1 MNPNAGVRLDA
12 SQEDWTAAP
21 RDAPERVN
29 VLGVGISAITMA
41 DALAMIDRWIATGAS
56 RYVCVT
62 GVHGVMESQA
72 DPALREIHNRAGLVT
87 PDGMPLVWLSWL
99 HGHRRVERVYGPDLM
114 LACCEASVAKGY
126 RHFLYG
132 GGEGVPERLAARLQ
146 ERFPGLMI
154 AGTWSPPFREL
165 TGTEEQAMIDTI
177 ASAQPDIIWIGLS
190 TPKQERWMARYV
202 GRLPAAVL
210 IGVGAAF
217 DIHAGVKPAST
228 SLDAAIRPGVVVP
241 SCHRAASPVAS
252 LLNQQSSV
260 CVAALAPILR
270 SGSVPYPYRYSE
282 QLGGPWP
289 GKRVRLRMECQRR
302 RRRFL
307 EPLSR
312 GIFASC
318 RTTSSYAMRRICLGM
333 LSGAA
338 TSICSLATRN
348 SPNAL

>member
-1 MNPNAGVRLDA
+1 MQPDA
-12 SQEDWTAAP
+12 SQEDRTAAP

-29 VLGVGISAITMA
+29 VLGVGISAITIA
-41 DALAMIDRWIATGAS
+41 DALAMIDKWIATGAS

-72 DPALREIHNRAGLVT
+72 DPALRTIHNRAGLVT
-87 PDGMPLVWLSWL
+87 PDGMPMVWLSWL
-99 HGHRRVERVYGPDLM
+99 HGHRRVERVYGPDLL

-146 ERFPGLMI
+146 TRFPGLII

-217 DIHAGVKPAST
+217 DIHSGMNK
-228 SLDAAIRPGVVVP
+228 
-241 SCHRAASPVAS
+241 
-252 LLNQQSSV
+252 Q
-260 CVAALAPILR
+260 APPWMQR
-270 SGSVPYPYRYSE
+270 SGLEWLFRLATEPRRLWRRY
-282 QLGGPWP
+282 LTNNPRFVW
-289 GKRVRLRMECQRR
+289 RLLLQ
-302 RRRFL
+302 
-307 EPLSR
+307 
-312 GIFASC
+312 
-318 RTTSSYAMRRICLGM
+318 
-333 LSGAA
+333 LSGAVRYDIR
-338 TSICSLATRN
+338 TGNRN
-348 SPNAL
+348 N

>member
-1 MNPNAGVRLDA
+1 MNPKAPVRLDA
-12 SQEDWTAAP
+12 SQEDWTAAQ

-41 DALAMIDRWIATGAS
+41 DALAMIDTWIATGAS

-72 DPALREIHNRAGLVT
+72 DPALRKIHNCAGLVT
-87 PDGMPLVWLSWL
+87 PDGMPMVWLSRL
-99 HGHRRVERVYGPDLM
+99 HGHRRVERVYGPDLL

-146 ERFPGLMI
+146 TRFPGLII

-217 DIHAGVKPAST
+217 DIHAGVKK
-228 SLDAAIRPGVVVP
+228 
-241 SCHRAASPVAS
+241 
-252 LLNQQSSV
+252 Q
-260 CVAALAPILR
+260 APPWMQR
-270 SGSVPYPYRYSE
+270 SGLEWLFRLATEPRRLWRRY
-282 QLGGPWP
+282 LTNNPRFVW
-289 GKRVRLRMECQRR
+289 RLLLQ
-302 RRRFL
+302 
-307 EPLSR
+307 
-312 GIFASC
+312 
-318 RTTSSYAMRRICLGM
+318 
-333 LSGAA
+333 LSGAVRYDIR
-338 TSICSLATRN
+338 TGTRN
-348 SPNAL
+348 N